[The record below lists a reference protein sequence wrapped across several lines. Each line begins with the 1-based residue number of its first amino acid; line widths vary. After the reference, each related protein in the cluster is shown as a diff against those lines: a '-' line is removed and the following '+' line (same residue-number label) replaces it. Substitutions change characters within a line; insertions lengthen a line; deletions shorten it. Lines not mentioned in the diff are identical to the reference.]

1 VAVKNFKFVSP
12 KEALPKGQERS
23 MKVKIT
29 GLLFIS
35 LWFALL
41 SPAYAEPEP
50 GYFTQLGR
58 TFTRGVKNIVSFPWE
73 IPLTVKEYDGKTN
86 GNSRAIRDMA
96 GVVDGT
102 FRSLTRLGCGL
113 WDVVFAFVPG
123 DQDDLPLKPQT
134 LF

>member
-1 VAVKNFKFVSP
+1 
-12 KEALPKGQERS
+12 
-23 MKVKIT
+23 MKVKIA
-29 GLLFIS
+29 GLLLILS
-35 LWFALL
+35 CFAFLN
-41 SPAYAEPEP
+41 PAYAEPEP

-58 TFTRGVKNIVSFPWE
+58 TFTRGIKNIVSFPWE

-86 GNSRAIRDMA
+86 GNSRAIRGMA

-113 WDVVFAFVPG
+113 WDVAFAFVPG